1 MKPELI
7 QDLALI
13 YVKAHTTED
22 TSVEEVYEMYTHA
35 ENELKKIE
43 SKKFNDHVSSPDF
56 SL

>member
-35 ENELKKIE
+35 ANELKEIE

>member
-22 TSVEEVYEMYTHA
+22 TSIEEIYELYKNA

>member
-22 TSVEEVYEMYTHA
+22 TSIEEIYEMYKNA

-43 SKKFNDHVSSPDF
+43 SKKFNDHVSSLDF

>member
-13 YVKAHTTED
+13 YVKAHTTGE
-22 TSVEEVYEMYTHA
+22 TSVKEIYDMYQA
-35 ENELKKIE
+35 AVDELRKIAGQR
-43 SKKFNDHVSSPDF
+43 FNDHVSSSGF

>member
-22 TSVEEVYEMYTHA
+22 TSIEEIYEKYKNA

>member
-13 YVKAHTTED
+13 YLKAHTTED
-22 TSVEEVYEMYTHA
+22 TSIEEIYEMDKNA
-35 ENELKKIE
+35 QNELKKIE